1 MKLFFQ
7 YPKQIIR
14 PHVIKPLNTIQ
25 VLQPM
30 VLSGSMFERIKNP
43 ESCHSCRGV
52 K

>member
-7 YPKQIIR
+7 YPKPIITV
-14 PHVIKPLNTIQ
+14 PVIRQ
-25 VLQPM
+25 VNPVPVVQPM